1 MVLPAENWHGKISFM
16 KNRIGYYDIA
26 KGIGIILVVV
36 AHIEYM
42 PLELRQYIVTF
53 HMPAF
58 FVISGMLMRL
68 TNEKERDI
76 KALLSHKLKRILLP
90 YFVFSLI
97 FPITYYLRFLVTGEG
112 YSNEHF
118 IQDILVGISMT
129 GVSVLWFL
137 PALFFSELIVL
148 FIIKNLK
155 KPYILILIALMI
167 VGICYL
173 PFLVHFM
180 ALFLWRIVYC
190 SALVMIGYLLFPVI
204 EIISKKPVAAF
215 FIAVILF
222 TILYFT
228 GMINGIVDLHYV
240 ITGNKLLYYLN
251 ATMGSAALIFL
262 SVFIDSK
269 LKRAG
274 NVLEFYGRHS
284 LFVMITHID
293 FMILFFAEKMAF
305 FFSDISPRG
314 KEIIFNISA
323 VIMTLVIEAVLIII
337 WEKAKKYG
345 ILFISDRKKAKSNV
359 LLGKD

>member
-1 MVLPAENWHGKISFM
+1 M
-16 KNRIGYYDIA
+16 KNRVGYYDIA
-26 KGIGIILVVV
+26 KGIGIILVII

-58 FVISGMLMRL
+58 FVISGMLMNL
-68 TNEKERDI
+68 TNEKEREI

-97 FPITYYLRFLVTGEG
+97 FPVTYYLRFLVTGEG

-118 IQDILVGISMT
+118 VQDILVGISMT

-148 FIIKNLK
+148 FVIKNLK
-155 KPYILILIALMI
+155 KPVILILIVSVMT
-167 VGICYL
+167 GSCYL
-173 PFLVHFM
+173 PYLVHFL

-190 SALVMIGYLLFPVI
+190 TILVMIGYLLFPVI
-204 EIISKKPVAAF
+204 GMISKKTVMAF
-215 FIAVILF
+215 CLAVILF
-222 TILYFT
+222 TVLYFT
-228 GMINGIVDLHYV
+228 GLMNGIVDLHYV

-251 ATMGSAALIFL
+251 ATMGSLALVFL
-262 SVFIDSK
+262 SLFIDDK
-269 LKRAG
+269 LKGLRNILRFFG
-274 NVLEFYGRHS
+274 CHS

-293 FMILFFAEKMAF
+293 FMILYLAEKTAF
-305 FFSDISPRG
+305 FLSDMSSRG
-314 KEIIFNISA
+314 KEIVFNVSA
-323 VIMTLVIEAVLIII
+323 VVVTLVIEAVLIII
-337 WEKAKKYG
+337 WEKAKKYV